1 VWKWRK
7 AKSVPEEKRIVLG
20 LQQAAAW
27 EANLEHAKSFPG
39 LVSALEGVSYLSDP
53 LSPSLLRLV
62 PSNVDRLVEKVAK
75 RFRESDEES
84 RFAIRKS
91 LTEADFGTIGLYA
104 QRQAARLLLTRNP
117 DDAAPA
123 LDAVAM
129 ITKARIDSRTV
140 RWRLSNL
147 RLALSKISN
156 DETADRFFNYAAAI
170 AEPQTSLDFLAF
182 SGLSFDEVSRT
193 SRLSIVEF
201 ENRLVLLERG
211 SGRYEPTLNLLGA
224 AEQIADL
231 LLADGYG
238 YRDPV
243 VGDPLGYRWL
253 EESVGAQTIYNKSL
267 ASVRIGMLIRDDYAN
282 DELPIFLVSVFELAT
297 LEEGRAFETSWATGK
312 RSFASLVVGRGRVLA
327 LFIASTVLPGAKP
340 TETDRTLKR
349 FSIGTAEIL
358 ENLSSGSR

>member
-7 AKSVPEEKRIVLG
+7 AKSVPKEKRIVLG
-20 LQQAAAW
+20 LQQAVAF
-27 EANLEHAKSFPG
+27 EANLEHAKLFPG

-53 LSPSLLRLV
+53 LSSSLLRFV
-62 PSNVDRLVEKVAK
+62 PSSVDRSVEAVAK

-84 RFAIRKS
+84 RFAISNS
-91 LTEADFGTIGLYA
+91 LTEDDFGTIGLYA
-104 QRQAARLLLTRNP
+104 QRQAAHLLLTRNP

-123 LDAVAM
+123 LDALAM

-147 RLALSKISN
+147 RLALSKIAN
-156 DETADRFFNYAAAI
+156 DETADRLFNSSAAI

-182 SGLSFDEVSRT
+182 SGLSFDEVSRAN
-193 SRLSIVEF
+193 RLSILEF
-201 ENRLVLLERG
+201 ENRLVLLQRG

-224 AEQIADL
+224 AEQIVDL
-231 LLADGYG
+231 LGADGYG
-238 YRDPV
+238 YRDPT
-243 VGDPLGYRWL
+243 VGDHLGYRWL
-253 EESVGAQTIYNKSL
+253 EESVGAQIIHENSI
-267 ASVRIGMLIRDDYAN
+267 ASIGIGMLIRDDYDN
-282 DELPIFLVSVFELAT
+282 DDLPIFHVNVFELAT
-297 LEEGRAFETSWATGK
+297 VEERQAFETSWASGK
-312 RSFASLVVGRGRVLA
+312 RSFASLLVGRGRVLA

-340 TETDRTLKR
+340 TETDRTLER